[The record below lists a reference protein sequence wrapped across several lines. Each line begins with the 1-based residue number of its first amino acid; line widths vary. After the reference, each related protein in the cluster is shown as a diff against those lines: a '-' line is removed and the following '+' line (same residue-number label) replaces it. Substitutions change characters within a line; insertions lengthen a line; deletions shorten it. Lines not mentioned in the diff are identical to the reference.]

1 MHIVKKKIKQEQ
13 TNKQTNKKQKTTSI
27 VVHIRSDSDSSLFSN
42 CAELQL
48 NVVLF
53 PQFWKIRRKTSAR
66 QIGLGNA
73 AGNGKW
79 DAGN

>member
-1 MHIVKKKIKQEQ
+1 MNVYSKEKNKTR
-13 TNKQTNKKQKTTSI
+13 TNKQTNKKQKTTSL

>member
-1 MHIVKKKIKQEQ
+1 MYIVKKKIKQEQ

-53 PQFWKIRRKTSAR
+53 SNFP
-66 QIGLGNA
+66 LP
-73 AGNGKW
+73 GKLV
-79 DAGN
+79 